1 VQRLVRLA
9 QEHLGLDAVYVAE
22 FVDGRQVYRAL
33 AGDARSFGLEVGDGP
48 PLSGTYCELMV
59 DGDIPNVIRDSSA
72 HARVRNLAM
81 TSAGGIAAYLG
92 VPLRLPD
99 GELYGTLCALSHTAQ
114 ADLNPRDARFLSLV
128 ADFMVDGLASDRR
141 TRQRREL
148 LLAAIEAGSISSVL
162 QPVIDLKTGRC
173 TSFEALS
180 RFPAGLGSPEVVFR
194 DAEQSGLRFEV
205 EQLAVRR
212 AHAML
217 PLVGTDQRIAI
228 NVSPDVGLD
237 LVALVPEDLPLH
249 QLILEVTEHA
259 AVEAYEAFREHLRPL
274 RARGLRLSVDD
285 AGAGFAS
292 LRHVVELQ
300 PDIIKVDRSL
310 VSGINSDAARRSA
323 FMTFVLLAA
332 EIGAVVVAEGVET
345 QAELETVARLGA
357 DAAQGYLLG
366 RPSGDENVIRGWV
379 DQCWATPA
387 SARR

>member
-59 DGDIPNVIRDSSA
+59 DGDIPNVIRDSSED
-72 HARVRNLAM
+72 ARVRDLPT

-92 VPLRLPD
+92 VPLRLSD

-141 TRQRREL
+141 TRQRSEL
-148 LLAAIEAGSISSVL
+148 LLAAIDVGSISTVL
-162 QPVIDLKTGRC
+162 QPIIDLKTGRC

-180 RFPAGLGSPEVVFR
+180 RFPSALGSPEVVFR

-217 PLVGTDQRIAI
+217 PLVGSAQRIAI
-228 NVSPDVGLD
+228 NVSPDVALE
-237 LVALVPEDLPLH
+237 LVPLLPEDLPWH

-274 RARGLRLSVDD
+274 RAAGLQLSVDD

-310 VSGINSDAARRSA
+310 VSGINNDAARRSA

-332 EIGAVVVAEGVET
+332 EIDAVVVAEGVET

-357 DAAQGYLLG
+357 DAVQGYLLG
-366 RPSGDENVIRGWV
+366 RPSGDAEVIRGWV
-379 DQCWATPA
+379 DQSWTTPA